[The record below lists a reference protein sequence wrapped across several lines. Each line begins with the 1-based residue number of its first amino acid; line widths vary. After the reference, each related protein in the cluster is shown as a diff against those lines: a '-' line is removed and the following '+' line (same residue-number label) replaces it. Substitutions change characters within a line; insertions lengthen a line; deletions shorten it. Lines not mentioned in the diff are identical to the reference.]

1 MNIESNYIYLVS
13 KQSFSYNDEGFI
25 ANEEGTIPLK
35 AFLTEES
42 AQAFG
47 HETLKA
53 SFDKEA
59 DNILEPLFYESMSQ
73 RSYQELTSVTGSEID
88 KFFTPKKHGAYFYYS
103 VNQNSADL
111 MRLKNYL
118 LKTMNEC
125 GFEKGQQLYKSVAGA
140 ELIHIEK
147 IQLDL

>member
-1 MNIESNYIYLVS
+1 MRIESNYIYLVS
-13 KQSFSYNDEGFI
+13 KQAFSYNDEGFI
-25 ANEEGTIPLK
+25 AHEEGTIPLK

-47 HETLKA
+47 HETLKV

-73 RSYQELTSVTGSEID
+73 RSYEELTAVTGTGVA
-88 KFFTPKKHGAYFYYS
+88 KFFTSKKHGAYFYYS

-111 MRLKNYL
+111 MQLKNYL
-118 LKTMNEC
+118 LKTMAEC
-125 GFEKGQQLYKSVAGA
+125 SFEKGQQLYRAVIGA